1 MNHEIQA
8 AGNLLAELCEAYQGL
23 PQHIQGQVR
32 GLLREDSLQKQSG
45 DERALTL

>member
-1 MNHEIQA
+1 MKFKPPGIFWRSYV
-8 AGNLLAELCEAYQGL
+8 EAYQGL